1 MGLFFIVGI
10 ILVFIC
16 VAILILNRYRM
27 PEIVKLISDYLVIP
41 SFIIITVHTV
51 SSKGGLVYFAVVHL
65 HPLRNR
71 PTHSLLNLIYAVGIG
86 EIIIIHSIAC
96 RIRHGV
102 QTFRT
107 VAISC
112 FASVAVSNRS

>member
-1 MGLFFIVGI
+1 MELAFISLWGSFFIVGI

-51 SSKGGLVYFAVVHL
+51 SSKGGLVYFAEIQFHA
-65 HPLRNR
+65 LRYRAIVSFLDFIN
-71 PTHSLLNLIYAVGIG
+71 PEGI
-86 EIIIIHSIAC
+86 S
-96 RIRHGV
+96 
-102 QTFRT
+102 
-107 VAISC
+107 
-112 FASVAVSNRS
+112 